1 MVAHANPA
9 LFSPDPGGVE
19 RRFARLMPSLVLGG
33 VVLVG
38 ILWWMAAQPPPGPGW
53 GGPQQQWPQ
62 GQQPNPQQGYP
73 QQRPPQP
80 VPQSSCGG
88 CGDLDC
94 SACAAGIDCADCAS
108 GCGDCGDC
116 ASGLDCGSCA
126 VSGARAASGAGAD
139 AASGADASRASSG
152 VMPSRSVGK
161 SCSTSPWNRLAQS
174 SGLLVP
180 LFVLFAWRRRLPRRG
195 IDAPDC
201 VTGPAQT

>member
-1 MVAHANPA
+1 
-9 LFSPDPGGVE
+9 
-19 RRFARLMPSLVLGG
+19 MPSLVLGG
-33 VVLVG
+33 VVFVG

-62 GQQPNPQQGYP
+62 GQQPNPQQGY
-73 QQRPPQP
+73 QRPPQP

-126 VSGARAASGAGAD
+126 VSGARAASGVGAGAN

-152 VMPSRSVGK
+152 LISARGGGK

>member
-1 MVAHANPA
+1 MVAHADPA
-9 LFSPDPGGVE
+9 LFSPDPGGIE

-38 ILWWMAAQPPPGPGW
+38 IIWWMAAQPPPGPGW

-62 GQQPNPQQGYP
+62 GQQPQQGYPQQGYP

-88 CGDLDC
+88 CGDIDC

-126 VSGARAASGAGAD
+126 VSGARPDGAAT
-139 AASGADASRASSG
+139 RI
-152 VMPSRSVGK
+152 GK

-180 LFVLFAWRRRLPRRG
+180 LFVLFAWRRRMPRRG
-195 IDAPDC
+195 IGSPDR
-201 VTGPAQT
+201 VTAPAQT

>member
-53 GGPQQQWPQ
+53 GGPQQQWPP
-62 GQQPNPQQGYP
+62 GQQPNQLQGYP

-108 GCGDCGDC
+108 GLDCGDC

-126 VSGARAASGAGAD
+126 VTTGARPDGAVNRIG
-139 AASGADASRASSG
+139 R
-152 VMPSRSVGK
+152 

-180 LFVLFAWRRRLPRRG
+180 LFVLIAWRRRLPRRG
-195 IDAPDC
+195 IGSPDR